1 MIANW
6 WNNMNLTQQILALF
20 ALPATV
26 TLIIQTILLL
36 VGIGSH
42 GESDFGP
49 DVQGDADSGDGAD
62 TAIDADPGLR
72 LFTVRGL
79 VAFFAIGGWVGIA
92 LIDLGVHTVLSAFLA
107 LVTGFL
113 ALLLVAW
120 IIKVAMGLQST
131 GNLDIRNAIGQVGR
145 VYLTIPAG
153 GRYSGKVS
161 LLLQERAVDLDALTD
176 DSIDIPTGSQVRV
189 VGLRGNLLVVEA
201 DPFKKQENEDGPATA
216 AQT

>member
-1 MIANW
+1 MIADW

-42 GESDFGP
+42 GGSDLGP
-49 DVQGDADSGDGAD
+49 DAQTDADSADGAD

-92 LIDLGVHTVLSAFLA
+92 LIDLGVHTVVSAFLA
-107 LVTGFL
+107 LAAGFL
-113 ALLLVAW
+113 SLLLVAW
-120 IIKVAMGLQST
+120 IIKVAMSLQSA

-145 VYLTIPAG
+145 VYLTIPGG

-161 LLLQERAVDLDALTD
+161 LLLQERAVDLDAITD
-176 DSIDIPTGSQVRV
+176 DSVDIPTGSQVRV
-189 VGLRGNLLVVEA
+189 VSLRGGLLVVEA
-201 DPFKKQENEDGPATA
+201 DPFKKQVNEDNPADTA
-216 AQT
+216 RT